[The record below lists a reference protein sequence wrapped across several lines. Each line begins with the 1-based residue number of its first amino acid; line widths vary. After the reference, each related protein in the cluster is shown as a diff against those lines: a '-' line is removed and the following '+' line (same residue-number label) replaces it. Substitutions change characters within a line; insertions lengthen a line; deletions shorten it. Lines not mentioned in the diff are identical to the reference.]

1 MVADVVLTDS
11 GVVVAAVVVHIEKLT
26 GLWLCGCCS
35 CYWRQNVDVMMMLC
49 YCCCCWHQVN
59 KVMVLVILLSFL
71 TSDWGC
77 CYCFVITA
85 VVVVAIRRST
95 VQRCC
100 CGCCRLKTDS
110 IISRMTAVVWFSW
123 LLSVSEEYQRRWV
136 VVMSVVVISL
146 TSGRT

>member
-1 MVADVVLTDS
+1 M
-11 GVVVAAVVVHIEKLT
+11 
-26 GLWLCGCCS
+26 
-35 CYWRQNVDVMMMLC
+35 
-49 YCCCCWHQVN
+49 
-59 KVMVLVILLSFL
+59 MVLVILLSFL

-136 VVMSVVVISL
+136 VVLSVVVISL